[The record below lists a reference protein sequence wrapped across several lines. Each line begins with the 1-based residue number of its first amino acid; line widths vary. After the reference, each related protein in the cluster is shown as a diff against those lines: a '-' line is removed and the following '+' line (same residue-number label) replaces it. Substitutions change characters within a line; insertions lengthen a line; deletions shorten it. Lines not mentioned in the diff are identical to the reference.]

1 MDGQWQDGVPVTD
14 RGFAYGDGLFETV
27 LVNNGRL
34 TLWHYH
40 LKRLVEGAKCLKI
53 PLPDEVSDTV
63 ACVVAEY
70 LDVNVTVGRSYVVK
84 IILTR
89 GDGGRGYMPPVES
102 SSRLVISFHSLP
114 SVSSSV
120 RLMTASVRLSAGGDF
135 SGIKHM
141 SRLTQVVA
149 AQEAMMSG
157 FDDALMLDWQ
167 NRVIETTKANLL
179 VVQGGI
185 LVTPDLSECG
195 VRGTARQ
202 FLLECG
208 ASAGLAVAEVP
219 LTVDEIIGADAVAV
233 VNSVAGLSKVS
244 VIGQQ
249 QLNGNFDWQ
258 PVESLLRSELG

>member
-1 MDGQWQDGVPVTD
+1 MGDDLTSNTWVDGKWQDGVPVTD
-14 RGFAYGDGLFETV
+14 RGFAYGDGIFETV
-27 LVNNGRL
+27 LVSNGRL

-40 LKRLVEGAKCLKI
+40 LKRLIDGARCLKI
-53 PLPDEVSDTV
+53 PLPDDVSDTV

-70 LDVNVTVGRSYVVK
+70 LDVNVTVGRSFVVK

-102 SSRLVISFHSLP
+102 GSRLVISFHSLP

-120 RLMTASVRLSAGGDF
+120 RLMTASVRLLAGGDF

-141 SRLTQVVA
+141 SRLAQVVA

-157 FDDALMLDWQ
+157 FDDALVLDCQ
-167 NRVIETTKANLL
+167 DRVIETTKANLL
-179 VVQGGI
+179 VARNGI

-202 FLLECG
+202 FLLECC
-208 ASAGLAVAEVP
+208 ANAGLPIAEVP
-219 LTVDEIIGADAVAV
+219 LVVEEIIVADAVAV
-233 VNSVAGLSKVS
+233 VNSVA
-244 VIGQQ
+244 
-249 QLNGNFDWQ
+249 
-258 PVESLLRSELG
+258 